1 MSEVQIMMIPHG
13 FKIRKKADAE
23 VFINECLCNGDYYI
37 VTESGTQY
45 IFTKLKS
52 YVSVLKRTGNLY
64 DPFNPS
70 LEVASTK
77 NNVYEKT
84 VADYVWMN
92 RKYINA
98 KWFGKER

>member
-13 FKIRKKADAE
+13 FKIRKKADIE
-23 VFINECLCNGDYYI
+23 VFINECLCSGDYYI
-37 VTESGTQY
+37 VTESAQY
-45 IFTKLKS
+45 IFTKEKS
-52 YVSVLKRTGNLY
+52 DISVFKRTGNLY

-84 VADYVWMN
+84 VADYVWLN

-98 KWFGKER
+98 KWFREER